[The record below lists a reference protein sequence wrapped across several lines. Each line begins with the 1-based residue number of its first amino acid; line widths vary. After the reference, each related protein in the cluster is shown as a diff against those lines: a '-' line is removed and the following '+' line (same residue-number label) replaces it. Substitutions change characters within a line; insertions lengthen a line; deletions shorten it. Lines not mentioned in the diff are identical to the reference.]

1 VKLKEQHEI
10 VSIKSHNRLLNGRRT
25 CSESESTVSEKS
37 SVSGGL
43 DYKYTVLLA
52 SFCAYMLAALLSSC
66 FGVFFESMQADL
78 GWSKG
83 QCGFVGALLSA
94 LGDLAGPISSAMTN
108 RYGCRRTTIFGGL
121 IAAFGVIAS
130 AYVEDF
136 WLLSFLL
143 GGVSGF
149 GSSLVLVASVVVVTY
164 YFEEKPSLAAG
175 LTISGASFGQSI
187 FTMIIIALNEHY
199 GRSGCFL
206 ILGKT

>member
-1 VKLKEQHEI
+1 M
-10 VSIKSHNRLLNGRRT
+10 
-25 CSESESTVSEKS
+25 STLPPPATSPC
-37 SVSGGL
+37 L
-43 DYKYTVLLA
+43 DYKYMVLLA

-94 LGDLAGPISSAMTN
+94 LNDLAGPISSALTN
-108 RYGCRRTTIFGGL
+108 RYGCRKTTIFGGL
-121 IAAFGVIAS
+121 IAALGVIGS
-130 AYVEDF
+130 AFFSDF
-136 WLLSFLL
+136 WILSLLL

-149 GSSLVLVASVVVVTY
+149 GSSLVLVASVVIVTY
-164 YFEEKPSLAAG
+164 YFEDKPSLAAG

-187 FTMIIIALNEHY
+187 FTMIIISLNEHY

-206 ILGKT
+206 ILGN